1 MNRLIFLL
9 LCLGL
14 LACGGNG
21 AKRGGT
27 ADAGQTRRQET
38 KDRVEILYFHGK
50 QRCATCLAIEKHT
63 EEAIAA
69 RFADELE
76 SGRVVFR
83 TIDLSEAENGQI
95 AEKYEVAWSA
105 LLVSKWEDGKETY
118 ENLTE
123 YAFAHARTAPEAF
136 KETVIRKIEKLL
148 E

>member
-27 ADAGQTRRQET
+27 TDAGQAQPQEA

-63 EEAIAA
+63 EEAVAA

-95 AEKYEVAWSA
+95 AEKYEVAWST
-105 LLVSKWEDGKETY
+105 LLVSKWEDGKD
-118 ENLTE
+118 
-123 YAFAHARTAPEAF
+123 
-136 KETVIRKIEKLL
+136 V
-148 E
+148 